1 MLSPEFLRPYASN
14 LSRKQLGKLASRLE
28 ELKNPWR
35 PSSSTELSHSEAAR
49 LATDA
54 LLESGEQAYLQ
65 VLQEEKELPFLSP
78 LEIQYIAD
86 NGKKNA
92 ANMESGANGMA
103 NMEELQDGDAMS
115 EQTSGTYFPLMS
127 DMDPP
132 VLELGWPEIPH
143 LTRIASTDAQIYFHR
158 DRTKNIK
165 DLFRSLIKKAKNLIA
180 IVMDLFTD
188 IDILCDLIEAA
199 SKRRISVYLLLDEIN
214 LQYFTELC
222 DKVDIRGINLANMRI
237 RSVHGDTYCTKSGK
251 KFIGQIFEN
260 FMIVDCEQVV
270 VGSYS
275 FTWLS
280 GQVHSHMVIHFTGK
294 IVEDF
299 DREFRC
305 LYADSKII
313 DFFDNP
319 ENELPV
325 FFSSNILSCQPAI
338 MTEQTIECEPSEH
351 SSSLSD
357 SSVSSI
363 KKGPFLST
371 PAFKVLQER
380 RGTNPNYIIQGKKVT
395 SPNHV
400 NQEKE
405 GTNTPYNN
413 PSNTEQLAFGVQKYR
428 STFTR
433 MFSQLKP
440 SGLGL
445 CEPNQ
450 YSVQKNTYSGIDHQ
464 VKNLQ
469 QETDTPA
476 KQRGVFFLHKMS
488 DALYSVYKERDGPAF
503 FRNTPQNKNIHSKE
517 TDVAEVENK
526 STVPF
531 YSGIEAVVMRE
542 KNHRITDDEKRMT
555 LGHSKLELVR
565 EYNKLANRHIYS
577 RYELVKKDS

>member
-1 MLSPEFLRPYASN
+1 FLRPYASN

-400 NQEKE
+400 NQEK
-405 GTNTPYNN
+405 
-413 PSNTEQLAFGVQKYR
+413 
-428 STFTR
+428 
-433 MFSQLKP
+433 
-440 SGLGL
+440 
-445 CEPNQ
+445 
-450 YSVQKNTYSGIDHQ
+450 KNTYSGIDHQ

-577 RYELVKKDS
+577 RYEL